1 LGNLSHDVGVEQIMK
16 FGEYIRERKRIFN
29 IQDANIECM
38 NLLWGSNSLGGE
50 VGEFQNMV
58 KKIYRDHGS
67 KIPDALKEEMDL
79 ELGDQFWYFIFIF
92 DIIESNPMLVLGSYD
107 LVVEPDPKYDSLM
120 KISNAMGAKIGR
132 FQEEV
137 DIIYTQADGRLN
149 DYMKQ
154 ILVRRLSMFL
164 KLWFLCC
171 MKLDLDPLD
180 VIEKNMDKLKERYN
194 IA

>member
-67 KIPDALKEEMDL
+67 KIPDALKKEMYL

-92 DIIESNPMLVLGSYD
+92 DIIESNPMLVLGS
-107 LVVEPDPKYDSLM
+107 KYTSNTTTIITANM
-120 KISNAMGAKIGR
+120 PNRKI
-132 FQEEV
+132 
-137 DIIYTQADGRLN
+137 
-149 DYMKQ
+149 
-154 ILVRRLSMFL
+154 
-164 KLWFLCC
+164 
-171 MKLDLDPLD
+171 LDNLQSYHTLT
-180 VIEKNMDKLKERYN
+180 
-194 IA
+194 

>member
-1 LGNLSHDVGVEQIMK
+1 MK
-16 FGEYIRERKRIFN
+16 FGEYIRERKRIFS

-67 KIPDALKEEMDL
+67 KIPPALKEEMMF

-137 DIIYTQADGRLN
+137 DIIYTQADGRVN

-171 MKLDLDPLD
+171 MILDLDPLL
-180 VIEKNMDKLKERYN
+180 VIEQNMDKLKERYQ
-194 IA
+194 IE

>member
-1 LGNLSHDVGVEQIMK
+1 MK
-16 FGEYIRERKRIFN
+16 FEDYVKERKRIFS

-67 KIPDALKEEMDL
+67 KIPDALKEEMYL

-120 KISNAMGAKIGR
+120 KISNAMGARIGR

-137 DIIYTQADGRLN
+137 DIIYTQADGRVN

-154 ILVRRLSMFL
+154 ILVSRLSMFL

-171 MKLDLDPLD
+171 IKLNLDPLD

-194 IA
+194 IK

>member
-1 LGNLSHDVGVEQIMK
+1 MK
-16 FGEYIRERKRIFN
+16 FEDYVKERARIFS

-58 KKIYRDHGS
+58 KKIYRDHHG
-67 KIPDALKEEMDL
+67 KIPDALKEEMIL

-92 DIIESNPMLVLGSYD
+92 DIIESDPMQVLGSFQ
-107 LVVEPDPKYDSLM
+107 LVIEPEQRYDSIM
-120 KISNAMGAKIGR
+120 KISNGMGARIGR

-137 DIIYTQADGRLN
+137 DIIYSNGDGRVN
-149 DYMKQ
+149 DFMKQ
-154 ILVRRLSMFL
+154 VLIRRLSMFL
-164 KLWFLCC
+164 KLWLLCC
-171 MKLDLDPLD
+171 MKLNLDPLD

-194 IA
+194 IK